1 MYIVMDNAA
10 IHKTP
15 DVLRAIHEHG
25 HTPLFL
31 PPYSPM
37 LNPIEECWAKIKQE
51 VRKTPLAK
59 SEIIA
64 DRIEEAAKKITKEN
78 CRGWVRHS
86 QKFFA
91 KCLGMV
97 NL

>member
-15 DVLRAIHEHG
+15 NILRAFHEHG

-37 LNPIEECWAKIKQE
+37 LNPIDECWAKIKQA
-51 VRKTPLAK
+51 RKTPLAK

-64 DRIEEAAKKITKEN
+64 ECIE
-78 CRGWVRHS
+78 
-86 QKFFA
+86 
-91 KCLGMV
+91 
-97 NL
+97 